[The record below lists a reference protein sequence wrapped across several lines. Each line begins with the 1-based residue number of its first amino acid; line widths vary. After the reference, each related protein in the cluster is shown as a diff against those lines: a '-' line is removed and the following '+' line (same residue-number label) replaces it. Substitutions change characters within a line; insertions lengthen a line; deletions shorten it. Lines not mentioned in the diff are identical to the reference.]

1 MDSLEVLE
9 RRVEYLDKQIALL
22 RSFLEEG
29 QKELVRLTRVKQQT
43 IHEISRLKKGR
54 VTKTRKVVTV

>member
-9 RRVEYLDKQIALL
+9 RRVEYLDRQIALL

-29 QKELVRLTRVKQQT
+29 QKELARLTRVKQQT
-43 IHEISRLKKGR
+43 IHEISRLKKRR
-54 VTKTRKVVTV
+54 VTKARQVMAV

>member
-9 RRVEYLDKQIALL
+9 RRVEYLDRQIALL

-54 VTKTRKVVTV
+54 VTKTRKVVAV